1 MRTAAS
7 TEVSVSPSMRRRVII
22 ASVLGNAFEWFD
34 FAIYGMFA
42 AIISKLYFPAETP
55 GVSLLVGLA
64 TFGVAFLIRPLGGLV
79 LGMYA
84 DKHGRKR
91 ALSLM
96 ILMMAGGTAMI
107 GLLPTYASIGLAA
120 SVLMLLARLIQG
132 FSVGGEFASASAML
146 VEFSPKNR
154 RGFYGSFQMCS
165 QSLAF
170 SLGAGVAYLLS
181 TNLSAED
188 LHSWGWRV
196 PFLFGILIGPIGF
209 YLRSHVDETPEF
221 LRWQASRAQVT
232 KVPLKSLFTQYPRQ
246 IIGSF
251 CAVVLGT
258 GSNYVMLLYLPIY
271 AVRELGLPMGDAQ
284 LCTAVSGLVILLLCP
299 VAGMLSDR
307 YGRDTVMLPAAVLFG
322 LISWIMLGHVL
333 AAPGL
338 GTLMQAQVLAAV
350 AMAFIWGPTPVLM
363 TEALPVNVR
372 STGVSLAYNFAVML
386 FGGLAPF
393 MITALIDYT
402 GNKMMPAYYVLVC
415 VAIGVVGLL
424 LLRSAKQDVRPNLA
438 QI

>member
-246 IIGSF
+246 IVGSF

-338 GTLMQAQVLAAV
+338 GTLMQAQVLAAI

-393 MITALIDYT
+393 IITALIDYT
-402 GNKMMPAYYVLVC
+402 HNKMMPAYYVLVC

>member
-107 GLLPTYASIGLAA
+107 GLLPTYASIGMAA

-246 IIGSF
+246 IVGSF

-338 GTLMQAQVLAAV
+338 GTLMQAQVLAAI

-393 MITALIDYT
+393 IITALIDYT
-402 GNKMMPAYYVLVC
+402 HNKMMPAYYVLVC